1 MCGFIASFGV
11 DVNQND
17 FKNALKHLSRRGP
30 DSEGIWVENKVFLG
44 SRRLAIFDLNN
55 RSDQP
60 MHSSCSR
67 YIIIFNGS
75 IYNYKVLRKYLIDNN
90 IRLKTHS
97 DTEVILELFAL
108 EGSKMLSKLEGMF
121 AFVIWDCKEK
131 KAFAARDPFGIKPMY
146 IGTNLDGIILS
157 SQVKALLSTKLI
169 NNDKDINSQFSFWN
183 LGYVMEPR
191 TWFKNIKA
199 LKSGYYIYIK
209 DGKIISEIQW
219 YDLNKNWIIAD
230 SKEKKITKREF
241 SKIIKDSIIASV
253 KKHLIADVP
262 IGIFLS
268 SGIDST
274 IIASIASSNS
284 NKKITAITVSFESFD
299 GSEYDET
306 IKAKKIAQKFGMEHH
321 VFRVT
326 QKDFQNDLPDI
337 LEAMDQPSIDGVNVW
352 YASKAAAKLK
362 LKVVFSGV
370 GGDELF
376 FGYNHFNTIPIVF
389 NLFKYLKKI
398 PTLIFFIKIFLKLIS
413 NLKKDKRWRTIS
425 KFSNSIF
432 NLWLLKRTILTPI
445 DIIDNK
451 ILSNK
456 IDTEFFYHNNFDTL
470 TLSKIKNHK
479 IQLAKI
485 ESTFYMRN
493 QLLRDSDWA
502 SMYHGVELRTPLVD
516 TTLLENLTNV
526 MSSYS
531 LYKDK
536 QPLKSAFKT
545 ILPKDIDYKKKIGF
559 QTPTKDWIKNYIKDE
574 TQIPNNDWFNY
585 MKVVFNLFNKI

>member
-1 MCGFIASFGV
+1 MCGFIASFGA

-17 FKNALKHLSRRGP
+17 FKNALKQLSRRGP

-67 YIIIFNGS
+67 YIVIFNGS

-108 EGSKMLSKLEGMF
+108 EGPKMLSKLEGMF

-157 SQVKALLSTKLI
+157 SQVKAILSTKLI

-241 SKIIKDSIIASV
+241 SKIIKDSIVASV

-284 NKKITAITVSFESFD
+284 NKKIIAITVSFESFD
-299 GSEYDET
+299 GSENDET
-306 IKAKKIAQKFGMEHH
+306 FKAKKIAQKFGMEHH
-321 VFRVT
+321 IFRVT

-398 PTLIFFIKIFLKLIS
+398 PTLIFFIKFFLKLIS
-413 NLKKDKRWRTIS
+413 NLKKDKRWRAIS

-493 QLLRDSDWA
+493 QLLRDGDWA

-536 QPLKSAFKT
+536 QPLKFAFKT
-545 ILPKDIDYKKKIGF
+545 ILPKNVDYKKKIGF
-559 QTPTKDWIKNYIKDE
+559 QTPTKDWIKKYIKDE
-574 TQIPNNDWFNY
+574 TQIQNNDWFNY

>member
-1 MCGFIASFGV
+1 MCGFIASFGA

-17 FKNALKHLSRRGP
+17 FKNALKQLSRRGP

-67 YIIIFNGS
+67 YIVIFNGS

-108 EGSKMLSKLEGMF
+108 EGPKMLSKLEGMF

-157 SQVKALLSTKLI
+157 SQVKAILSTKLI

-241 SKIIKDSIIASV
+241 SKIIKDSIVASV

-284 NKKITAITVSFESFD
+284 NKKIIAITVSFESFD
-299 GSEYDET
+299 GSENDET
-306 IKAKKIAQKFGMEHH
+306 FKAKKIAQKFGMEHH
-321 VFRVT
+321 IFRVT

-398 PTLIFFIKIFLKLIS
+398 PTLIFFIKFFLKLIS
-413 NLKKDKRWRTIS
+413 NLKKDKRWRAIS

-493 QLLRDSDWA
+493 QLLRDGDWA

-536 QPLKSAFKT
+536 QPLKFAFKK
-545 ILPKDIDYKKKIGF
+545 ILPKNVDYKKKIGF
-559 QTPTKDWIKNYIKDE
+559 QTPTKDWIKKYIKDE
-574 TQIPNNDWFNY
+574 TQIQNNDWFNY

>member
-1 MCGFIASFGV
+1 MCGFIASFGA

-17 FKNALKHLSRRGP
+17 FKNALKQLSRRGP

-108 EGSKMLSKLEGMF
+108 EGPKMLSKLEGMF

-157 SQVKALLSTKLI
+157 SQVKAILSTKLI

-241 SKIIKDSIIASV
+241 SKIIKDSIVASV

-284 NKKITAITVSFESFD
+284 NKKIIAITVSFESFD
-299 GSEYDET
+299 GSENDET
-306 IKAKKIAQKFGMEHH
+306 FKAKKIAQKFGMEHH
-321 VFRVT
+321 IFRVT

-398 PTLIFFIKIFLKLIS
+398 PTLIFFIKFFLKLIS
-413 NLKKDKRWRTIS
+413 NLKKDKRWRAIS

-493 QLLRDSDWA
+493 QLLRDGDWA

-536 QPLKSAFKT
+536 QPLKFAFKK
-545 ILPKDIDYKKKIGF
+545 ILPKNVDYKKKIGF
-559 QTPTKDWIKNYIKDE
+559 QTPTKDWIKKYIKDE
-574 TQIPNNDWFNY
+574 TQIQNNDWFNY

>member
-108 EGSKMLSKLEGMF
+108 EGPKMLSKLEGMF

-398 PTLIFFIKIFLKLIS
+398 PTLIFFIKFFLKLIS
-413 NLKKDKRWRTIS
+413 NLKKDKRWRAIS

-493 QLLRDSDWA
+493 QLLRDGDWA

-536 QPLKSAFKT
+536 QPLKFAFKT
-545 ILPKDIDYKKKIGF
+545 ILPKNVDYKKKIGF
-559 QTPTKDWIKNYIKDE
+559 QTPTKDWIKKYIKDE
-574 TQIPNNDWFNY
+574 TQIQNNDWFNY

>member
-1 MCGFIASFGV
+1 MCGFIASFGL

-17 FKNALKHLSRRGP
+17 FKGALNHLSRRGP
-30 DSEGIWVENKVFLG
+30 DSEGVWSENKVFLG

-55 RSDQP
+55 RANQP
-60 MHSSCSR
+60 MQSLCSR
-67 YIIIFNGS
+67 YVIIFNGS
-75 IYNYKVLRKYLIDNN
+75 IYNYKTLRKYLIDNN
-90 IRLKTHS
+90 IKLKTHS

-108 EGSKMLSKLEGMF
+108 EGSKMLPKLEGMF
-121 AFVIWDCKEK
+121 AFVIWDCKK
-131 KAFAARDPFGIKPMY
+131 KEGFAARDPFGIKPLY

-157 SQVKALLSTKLI
+157 SQVKALLSTKFI
-169 NNDKDINSQFSFWN
+169 SMDKDINSQFSFWN
-183 LGYVMEPR
+183 LGYVLEPR

-199 LKSGYYIYIK
+199 LKSGSYIHIK
-209 DGKIISEIQW
+209 GGKIISEIQW

-230 SKEKKITKREF
+230 SKEQKITKSKF
-241 SKIIKDSIIASV
+241 SKIIKDSIVASV
-253 KKHLIADVP
+253 KKHLVADVP

-274 IIASIASSNS
+274 IIASIVSSNS
-284 NKKITAITVSFESFD
+284 KKKITAITVSFESFD

-306 IKAKKIAQKFGMEHH
+306 SKAKKIAQNFGMEHH
-321 VFRVT
+321 IFRVT
-326 QKDFQNDLPDI
+326 QKDFQNDLPKI
-337 LEAMDQPSIDGVNVW
+337 LEAMDQPSIDGINVW

-389 NLFKYLKKI
+389 NLFRYLKKI
-398 PTLIFFIKIFLKLIS
+398 PILVFVINFFLNLIS
-413 NLKKDKRWRTIS
+413 NLKKDNRWRYIS
-425 KFSNSIF
+425 KLSNSIF
-432 NLWLLKRTILTPI
+432 NLWLLKRTILTPG
-445 DIIDNK
+445 DIIKNN

-456 IDTEFFYHNNFDTL
+456 IVTESFYQNNFNTL
-470 TLSKIKNHK
+470 TSSKIKNDK

-516 TTLLENLTNV
+516 TTLLEELTNV

-536 QPLKSAFKT
+536 QPLKSAFKE
-545 ILPKDIDYKKKIGF
+545 ILPKGIDYKKKIGF
-559 QTPTKDWIKNYIKDE
+559 QTPTKDWIKNYIKE
-574 TQIPNNDWFNY
+574 ESQIPNNDWFNY

>member
-1 MCGFIASFGV
+1 MCGFIASFGA

-108 EGSKMLSKLEGMF
+108 EGPKMLSKLEGMF

-398 PTLIFFIKIFLKLIS
+398 PTLIFFIKFFLKLIS
-413 NLKKDKRWRTIS
+413 NLKKDKRWRAIS

-493 QLLRDSDWA
+493 QLLRDGDWA

-536 QPLKSAFKT
+536 QPLKFAFKT
-545 ILPKDIDYKKKIGF
+545 ILPKNVDYKKKIGF
-559 QTPTKDWIKNYIKDE
+559 QTPTKDWIKKYIKDE
-574 TQIPNNDWFNY
+574 TQIQNNDWFNY

>member
-1 MCGFIASFGV
+1 MCGFIASFGA

-17 FKNALKHLSRRGP
+17 FKNALKQLSRRGP

-108 EGSKMLSKLEGMF
+108 EGPKMLSKLEGMF

-284 NKKITAITVSFESFD
+284 NKKIIAITVSFESFD
-299 GSEYDET
+299 GSENDET
-306 IKAKKIAQKFGMEHH
+306 FKAKKIAQKFGMEHH
-321 VFRVT
+321 IFRVA

-398 PTLIFFIKIFLKLIS
+398 PTLIFFIKFFLKLIS
-413 NLKKDKRWRTIS
+413 NLKKDKRWRAIS

-493 QLLRDSDWA
+493 QLLRDGDWA

-536 QPLKSAFKT
+536 QPLKFAFKT
-545 ILPKDIDYKKKIGF
+545 ILPKNVDYKKKIGF
-559 QTPTKDWIKNYIKDE
+559 QTPTKDWIKKYIKDE
-574 TQIPNNDWFNY
+574 TQIQNNDWFNY

>member
-1 MCGFIASFGV
+1 MCGFIASFGL

-17 FKNALKHLSRRGP
+17 FKDALKYLSRRGP
-30 DSEGIWVENKVFLG
+30 DSEGAWTEHKVFLG

-90 IRLKTHS
+90 IKLKTHS

-146 IGTNLDGIILS
+146 IGTNLTGIILS

-183 LGYVMEPR
+183 LGYVIEPR

-241 SKIIKDSIIASV
+241 SKIIKDSIVTSV

-321 VFRVT
+321 IFRVT

-376 FGYNHFNTIPIVF
+376 FGYNHFNTIPIAF

-413 NLKKDKRWRTIS
+413 NLKKDKRWRAIS
-425 KFSNSIF
+425 KFSDSIF
-432 NLWLLKRTILTPI
+432 NLWILKRTILTPI

-536 QPLKSAFKT
+536 QPLKAAFKT

>member
-1 MCGFIASFGV
+1 MCGFIASFGL
-11 DVNQND
+11 DVNQNN
-17 FKNALKHLSRRGP
+17 FKSALKHLSRRGP
-30 DSEGIWVENKVFLG
+30 DSEGIWADNKVFLG

-60 MHSSCSR
+60 MHSLCSR

-75 IYNYKVLRKYLIDNN
+75 IYNYKFLRKYLIDNN
-90 IRLKTHS
+90 IKLKTYS

-157 SQVKALLSTKLI
+157 SQVRALLSTKLI

-183 LGYVMEPR
+183 LGYVIEPR

-230 SKEKKITKREF
+230 SKEKKITKNEF
-241 SKIIKDSIIASV
+241 SKIIKDSIVASV
-253 KKHLIADVP
+253 KKHLVADVP

-321 VFRVT
+321 IFRVT

-362 LKVVFSGV
+362 IKVVFSGV

-432 NLWLLKRTILTPI
+432 NLWVLKRTILTPI

-531 LYKDK
+531 LYKNK

>member
-1 MCGFIASFGV
+1 MCGFIASFGL

-17 FKNALKHLSRRGP
+17 FKNALKQLSRRGP
-30 DSEGIWVENKVFLG
+30 DSEGIWSENKVFLG

-108 EGSKMLSKLEGMF
+108 EGPKMLSKLEGMF

-199 LKSGYYIYIK
+199 LKSGYYVYIK

-241 SKIIKDSIIASV
+241 GKIIKDSIVASV

-274 IIASIASSNS
+274 IVASIASSNS

-321 VFRVT
+321 IFRVT

-445 DIIDNK
+445 DIINNK

-485 ESTFYMRN
+485 ETTFYMRN

-574 TQIPNNDWFNY
+574 TQIQNNDWFNY
-585 MKVVFNLFNKI
+585 MKVVFSLFNKI

>member
-1 MCGFIASFGV
+1 MCGFIASFGL

-17 FKNALKHLSRRGP
+17 FKDALKYLSRRGP
-30 DSEGIWVENKVFLG
+30 DSEGAWTEHKVFLG

-90 IRLKTHS
+90 IKLKTHS

-146 IGTNLDGIILS
+146 IGTNLNGIILS

-183 LGYVMEPR
+183 LGYVIEPR

-241 SKIIKDSIIASV
+241 SKIIKDSIVASV

-321 VFRVT
+321 IFRVT

-376 FGYNHFNTIPIVF
+376 FGYNHFNTIPIAF

-413 NLKKDKRWRTIS
+413 NLKKDKRWRAIS
-425 KFSNSIF
+425 KFSDSIF
-432 NLWLLKRTILTPI
+432 NLWILKRTILTPI

>member
-1 MCGFIASFGV
+1 MCGFIASFGL

-17 FKNALKHLSRRGP
+17 FTSALKHLSRRGP
-30 DSEGIWVENKVFLG
+30 DSEGIWTENKVFLG

-60 MHSSCSR
+60 MHSLCHR

-75 IYNYKVLRKYLIDNN
+75 IYNYKILRKYLIDNN
-90 IRLKTHS
+90 IKLKTHS
-97 DTEVILELFAL
+97 DTEVVLELFAL
-108 EGSKMLSKLEGMF
+108 EGPRMLSKLEGMF
-121 AFVIWDCKEK
+121 AFVIWDCKK
-131 KAFAARDPFGIKPMY
+131 KEGFAARDPFGIKPLY
-146 IGTNLDGIILS
+146 IGTNLEGVILS
-157 SQVKALLSTKLI
+157 SQVKTLLSTKLI
-169 NNDKDINSQFSFWN
+169 SKDKDKNSQFSFWN
-183 LGYVMEPR
+183 LGYVIEPR

-199 LKSGYYIYIK
+199 LKAGFYILIK

-230 SKEKKITKREF
+230 SKKQKITKKKF
-241 SKIIKDSIIASV
+241 NKIIKDSVVASV

-274 IIASIASSNS
+274 IIASVASSNS
-284 NKKITAITVSFESFD
+284 KKKIIAITVSFESFD
-299 GSEYDET
+299 GSEYDEVS
-306 IKAKKIAQKFGMEHH
+306 KAKKIAQNFGMEHH

-326 QKDFQNDLPDI
+326 QKDFQNDLPNI
-337 LEAMDQPSIDGVNVW
+337 LEAMDQPTIDGVNVW

-376 FGYNHFNTIPIVF
+376 FGYNHFNTISIVF
-389 NLFKYLKKI
+389 NLFRYLKKI
-398 PTLIFFIKIFLKLIS
+398 SILTFFIKIFLELVSI
-413 NLKKDKRWRTIS
+413 LKKDNRWRIIRRS
-425 KFSNSIF
+425 SNSIF
-432 NLWLLKRTILTPI
+432 DLWLLKRTILMPV
-445 DIIDNK
+445 DIIRNK

-456 IDTEFFYHNNFDTL
+456 IVTESFYQNNFDTL
-470 TLSKIKNHK
+470 ALSKIKNNK

-502 SMYHGVELRTPLVD
+502 SMYHGVELRTPFVD
-516 TTLLENLTNV
+516 TMLLEKLSNV

-531 LYKDK
+531 QYKDK
-536 QPLKSAFKT
+536 EPLKTAFKK
-545 ILPKDIDYKKKIGF
+545 ILPNDIDYKKKIGF
-559 QTPTKDWIKNYIKDE
+559 QTPTKDWIKNIVKDKS
-574 TQIPNNDWFNY
+574 QVQNNDWFNY
-585 MKVVFNLFNKI
+585 MKMIFNIFNKI

>member
-1 MCGFIASFGV
+1 MCGFIASFGA

-17 FKNALKHLSRRGP
+17 FKNALKQLSRRGP

-108 EGSKMLSKLEGMF
+108 EGPKMLSKLEGMF

-157 SQVKALLSTKLI
+157 SQVKAILSTKLI

-241 SKIIKDSIIASV
+241 SKIIKDSIVASV

-284 NKKITAITVSFESFD
+284 NKKIIAITVSFESFD
-299 GSEYDET
+299 GSENDET
-306 IKAKKIAQKFGMEHH
+306 FKAKKIAQKFGMEHH
-321 VFRVT
+321 IFRVT

-398 PTLIFFIKIFLKLIS
+398 PTLIFFIKFFLKLIS
-413 NLKKDKRWRTIS
+413 NLKKDKRWRAIS

-493 QLLRDSDWA
+493 QLLRDGDWA

-536 QPLKSAFKT
+536 QPLKFAFKT
-545 ILPKDIDYKKKIGF
+545 ILPKNVDYKKKIGF
-559 QTPTKDWIKNYIKDE
+559 QTPTKDWIKKYIKDE
-574 TQIPNNDWFNY
+574 TQIQNNDWFNY

>member
-1 MCGFIASFGV
+1 MCGFIASFGL
-11 DVNQND
+11 DVNQNN
-17 FKNALKHLSRRGP
+17 FKSALKHLSRRGP
-30 DSEGIWVENKVFLG
+30 DSEGIWADNKVFLG

-60 MHSSCSR
+60 MHSLCSR

-75 IYNYKVLRKYLIDNN
+75 IYNYKFLRKYLIDNN
-90 IRLKTHS
+90 IKLKTYS

-157 SQVKALLSTKLI
+157 SQVRALLSTKLI

-199 LKSGYYIYIK
+199 LKSGYYVYIK

-241 SKIIKDSIIASV
+241 GKIIKDSIVASV
-253 KKHLIADVP
+253 KKHLVADVP

-321 VFRVT
+321 IFRVT

-362 LKVVFSGV
+362 IKVVFSGV

-432 NLWLLKRTILTPI
+432 NLWVLKRTILTPI

-531 LYKDK
+531 LYKNK

>member
-108 EGSKMLSKLEGMF
+108 EGPKMLSKLEGMF

-230 SKEKKITKREF
+230 SKEKKITKNEF
-241 SKIIKDSIIASV
+241 SKIIKDSIVASV
-253 KKHLIADVP
+253 KKHLVADVP

-321 VFRVT
+321 IFRVT

-376 FGYNHFNTIPIVF
+376 FGYNHFNTIPIAF

-574 TQIPNNDWFNY
+574 TQISNNDWFNY

>member
-108 EGSKMLSKLEGMF
+108 EGPKMLSKLEGMF

-183 LGYVMEPR
+183 LGYVIEPR

-306 IKAKKIAQKFGMEHH
+306 SKAKKIAQNFGIEHH
-321 VFRVT
+321 IFRVT
-326 QKDFQNDLPDI
+326 QKDFQNDLPNI

-574 TQIPNNDWFNY
+574 TQISNNDWFNY

>member
-108 EGSKMLSKLEGMF
+108 EGPKMLSKLEGMF

-131 KAFAARDPFGIKPMY
+131 KAFAAGDPCGIKPMY
-146 IGTNLDGIILS
+146 IGTNLDRIILS

-574 TQIPNNDWFNY
+574 TQISNNDWFNY

>member
-1 MCGFIASFGV
+1 MCGFIASFGL

-17 FKNALKHLSRRGP
+17 FKSALKHLSRRGP
-30 DSEGIWVENKVFLG
+30 DSEGTWSENKVFLG
-44 SRRLAIFDLNN
+44 SRRLSIFDLNN

-60 MHSSCSR
+60 MHSLCSR

-75 IYNYKVLRKYLIDNN
+75 IYNYKTLRKYLINNN
-90 IRLKTHS
+90 IKLKTHS

-108 EGSKMLSKLEGMF
+108 EGSKMLPKLEGMF
-121 AFVIWDCKEK
+121 AFVIWDCKK
-131 KAFAARDPFGIKPMY
+131 KEGFAARDPFGIKPLY

-169 NNDKDINSQFSFWN
+169 SMDKDMNSQFSFWN
-183 LGYVMEPR
+183 LGYVLEPR

-199 LKSGYYIYIK
+199 LKSGYYIHIK
-209 DGKIISEIQW
+209 GGKIISEIQW

-230 SKEKKITKREF
+230 SKEQKITKSKF
-241 SKIIKDSIIASV
+241 SKIIKDSIVASV

-284 NKKITAITVSFESFD
+284 KKKITAITVSFESFD

-306 IKAKKIAQKFGMEHH
+306 SKAKKIAQNFGIEHH
-321 VFRVT
+321 IFRVT
-326 QKDFQNDLPDI
+326 QKDFQNDLPNI

-389 NLFKYLKKI
+389 NLFRYLKKI
-398 PTLIFFIKIFLKLIS
+398 PILTFVINFFLNLIS
-413 NLKKDKRWRTIS
+413 NLKKDNRWRYIS

-445 DIIDNK
+445 DIIKNN

-456 IDTEFFYHNNFDTL
+456 IVTESFYQSNFNTL
-470 TLSKIKNHK
+470 TSSKIKNDK

-493 QLLRDSDWA
+493 QLLRDSD
-502 SMYHGVELRTPLVD
+502 
-516 TTLLENLTNV
+516 
-526 MSSYS
+526 
-531 LYKDK
+531 
-536 QPLKSAFKT
+536 
-545 ILPKDIDYKKKIGF
+545 
-559 QTPTKDWIKNYIKDE
+559 
-574 TQIPNNDWFNY
+574 
-585 MKVVFNLFNKI
+585 

>member
-108 EGSKMLSKLEGMF
+108 EGPKMLSKLEGMF

-574 TQIPNNDWFNY
+574 TQISNNDWFNY